1 MKGGSESHEARKALF
16 QLGIKRGTLTLDEID
31 RALPPGSLSP
41 AERWL
46 LFYSLRAAGVEILDR
61 GGDLGRRAA
70 RAAGRAYARPVRAR
84 RAAHG
89 ARTDL
94 TRPGGCLGSPPEVAT
109 TWPKN
114 ARTRPPA
121 AASLR

>member
-16 QLGIKRGTLTLDEID
+16 QHGIRRGTLTLDEID

-61 GGDLGRRAA
+61 GGASVDVPRE
-70 RAAGRAYARPVRAR
+70 P
-84 RAAHG
+84 
-89 ARTDL
+89 
-94 TRPGGCLGSPPEVAT
+94 PGGHTPGP
-109 TWPKN
+109 
-114 ARTRPPA
+114 
-121 AASLR
+121 